1 MEFFDGG
8 FHAYGRA
15 STLVDRSGT
24 PLNIGPTRQVSAPP
38 DIGLVFSREASWFLR
53 MTFIGRVSN
62 GIVVL
67 PPDVHLS
74 EGEEVEV
81 RPVTSRPRARTGR
94 ELAAIWATKPRL
106 PADEAE
112 SFARDIE
119 DGRALLNR
127 PPVPPV
133 WE

>member
-1 MEFFDGG
+1 
-8 FHAYGRA
+8 
-15 STLVDRSGT
+15 
-24 PLNIGPTRQVSAPP
+24 
-38 DIGLVFSREASWFLR
+38 

-62 GIVVL
+62 GTVL
-67 PPDVHLS
+67 LPRDAHLS

-81 RPVTSRPRARTGR
+81 RPVAEKHKAKTGR
-94 ELAAIWATKPRL
+94 ELAAIWATKSRL

-119 DGRALLNR
+119 NGRAVLNR
-127 PPVPPV
+127 PPTSPA